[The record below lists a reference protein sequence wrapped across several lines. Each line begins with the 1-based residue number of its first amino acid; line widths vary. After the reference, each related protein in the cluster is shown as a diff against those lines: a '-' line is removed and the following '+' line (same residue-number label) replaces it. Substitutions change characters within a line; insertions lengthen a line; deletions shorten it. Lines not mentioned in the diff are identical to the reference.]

1 MIRLPI
7 IVLLSLLAVAV
18 GSAGAQNIDKG
29 KEAAWRGD
37 YAAALAELRPLAEQ
51 GNADAQY
58 SLAGLYR
65 DGRGV
70 PRDDEQAAAW
80 YLRAAEGGSWS
91 AAFDLGMLYWGQGLT
106 ADAKDGGPND
116 ALVRV
121 HMWLGIAAA
130 TEIVGCV
137 EIGAPLRDAV
147 AQSMTAGQVAEAR
160 ELAGAWLAEHKAA
173 DVNVAAAKPGC

>member
-1 MIRLPI
+1 MIRLLI
-7 IVLLSLLAVAV
+7 IAFLGLLTVAL
-18 GSAGAQNIDKG
+18 GPAGAQDIDKG
-29 KEAAWRGD
+29 KEAVWRGD
-37 YAAALAELRPLAEQ
+37 YAAALVELQPLAEQ
-51 GNADAQY
+51 GNPEAQY

-70 PRDDEQAAAW
+70 PRDDEQAATW
-80 YLRAAEGGSWS
+80 YLRAAEAGSWW
-91 AAFDLGMLYWGQGLT
+91 AAFDLGMLYWGQSR
-106 ADAKDGGPND
+106 AAEANDGTPND

-137 EIGAPLRDAV
+137 EMGAPLRDAV
-147 AQSMTAGQVAEAR
+147 AQSMTAGQISTAQ
-160 ELAGAWLAEHKAA
+160 ELTRVWIAGHRPG

>member
-7 IVLLSLLAVAV
+7 IVLLGLLAVAV
-18 GSAGAQNIDKG
+18 VPAGAQDIDKG

-37 YAAALAELRPLAEQ
+37 YAAARAEWRPLAEQ
-51 GNADAQY
+51 GNVEAQY
-58 SLAGLYR
+58 SLASLYR

-80 YLRAAEGGSWS
+80 YLRAAEAGSWW
-91 AAFDLGMLYWGQGLT
+91 AAFDLGMLYWGHSRAT
-106 ADAKDGGPND
+106 EAKDGTPND
-116 ALVRV
+116 ALIRV

-130 TEIVGCV
+130 TEVVGCV
-137 EIGAPLRDAV
+137 EMGAPVRDAV
-147 AQSMTAGQVAEAR
+147 AQSMTAKQI
-160 ELAGAWLAEHKAA
+160 AGAQELTRSWLAEYRSH

>member
-7 IVLLSLLAVAV
+7 IALLGFLAVAV
-18 GSAGAQNIDKG
+18 GPAGAQNIDKG

-37 YAAALAELRPLAEQ
+37 YAAALAELRPLAER

-70 PRDDEQAAAW
+70 PRDDAQAAAW
-80 YLRAAEGGSWS
+80 YRRAAEAGSWW
-91 AAFDLGMLYWGQGLT
+91 AAFDLGMLYWGQSRAAG
-106 ADAKDGGPND
+106 AKDGAPND
-116 ALVRV
+116 TLVRV

-130 TEIVGCV
+130 TENVGCV
-137 EIGAPLRDAV
+137 EMGAPLRDAV
-147 AQSMTAGQVAEAR
+147 AQSMTAGQIAEAQ
-160 ELAGAWLAEHKAA
+160 ELTRAWLAEHKAI
-173 DVNVAAAKPGC
+173 DVNVASAKPGC

>member
-1 MIRLPI
+1 MIRIPI
-7 IVLLSLLAVAV
+7 IALLGLLAVAV
-18 GSAGAQNIDKG
+18 GPAGAQDIDKG
-29 KEAAWRGD
+29 NEAVRRGD
-37 YAAALAELRPLAEQ
+37 YAVALAELQPLAER

-80 YLRAAEGGSWS
+80 YLRAAEAGSWW
-91 AAFDLGMLYWGQGLT
+91 AAFDLGMLYWGQSRATGE
-106 ADAKDGGPND
+106 KDGTPND

-130 TEIVGCV
+130 TEVVGCV
-137 EIGAPLRDAV
+137 EMGAPLRDAA
-147 AQSMTAGQVAEAR
+147 AQSMTAEQIASAR
-160 ELAGAWLAEHKAA
+160 ELTRVWIAEHRSR
-173 DVNVAAAKPGC
+173 DVNVASAKPGC

>member
-7 IVLLSLLAVAV
+7 IALLGLLAVAMGPAV
-18 GSAGAQNIDKG
+18 AQDIDKG

-37 YAAALAELRPLAEQ
+37 YAAALAEFQPLAEQ

-58 SLAGLYR
+58 GLASLYR

-70 PRDDEQAAAW
+70 PRDDGQAAAW
-80 YLRAAEGGSWS
+80 YLRAAEAGSWW
-91 AAFDLGMLYWGQGLT
+91 ATFDLGMLYWGQSRAAEAQNG
-106 ADAKDGGPND
+106 APND
-116 ALVRV
+116 AMVRV

-137 EIGAPLRDAV
+137 EMGAPLRDAA
-147 AQSMTAGQVAEAR
+147 AQSMTAEQIASAQ
-160 ELAGAWLAEHKAA
+160 ELARAWIAEYRSR
-173 DVNVAAAKPGC
+173 DVNVASAKTGC